1 MVYYYKEYQRC
12 VVLADN
18 KFCRACGNRRITAA
32 MYFGSVKFF
41 KHLIYTVIV
50 LVIAFIIG
58 CTAVFGFKY
67 YNLKK
72 ENKELVQDVMSSEW
86 RTNSTTLEEYYLHMA
101 SDGYT
106 AKDIFDFLSE
116 NEVEATNDF
125 AEKYIAENPD
135 KFAPT
140 AEDTGSEAGTTA
152 NEYTLLYPELYAE
165 PAKEFTEKENTVYLT
180 FDDGPSENT
189 LDILYILNK
198 YDIKATFFMSGGES
212 ERSKEIMKAV
222 ADAGHTIGI
231 HSISHEY
238 DEIYQSVES
247 FLEDMNNTYE
257 SVCSAT
263 GVKPQIIR
271 FAGGSINNYNRLIYP
286 QLIAEVTRRGFT
298 YYDWNV
304 SGEDATTHA
313 TWTSIYNNV
322 LNGIEN
328 NSSGRAIVLL
338 HDSADKQLTV
348 NTVEDIIIAL
358 RKDGYSFDK
367 LDSSVKPITFSY
379 VD

>member
-1 MVYYYKEYQRC
+1 
-12 VVLADN
+12 
-18 KFCRACGNRRITAA
+18 

-41 KHLIYTVIV
+41 KHLIYTVIILV
-50 LVIAFIIG
+50 LAAIIG
-58 CTAVFGFKY
+58 CAVLFGVKY
-67 YNLKK
+67 AVVKK
-72 ENKELVQDVMSSEW
+72 ENAELVKAASADNIEQTDRSEHL
-86 RTNSTTLEEYYLHMA
+86 SLDEYYLRMA
-101 SDGYT
+101 ADGYT
-106 AKDIFDFLSE
+106 ADDVLDFLSK
-116 NEVEATNDF
+116 NESEKFDSF
-125 AEKYIAENPD
+125 AERYISENPD
-135 KFAPT
+135 KFALN
-140 AEDTGSEAGTTA
+140 ADNVESGAGSTA
-152 NEYTLLYPELYAE
+152 NEYTLLYPDLYAE
-165 PAKEFTEKENTVYLT
+165 PAAEFTDAEKTVYLT

-189 LDILYILNK
+189 LDILSILDK
-198 YDIKATFFMSGGES
+198 YDIKAAFFMSGGES

-231 HSISHEY
+231 HSISHDYEK
-238 DEIYQSVES
+238 IYSSVES

-257 SVCSAT
+257 CVSEAT
-263 GVKPQIIR
+263 GVRPQIMR

-322 LNGIEN
+322 MDGIEN
-328 NSSGRAIVLL
+328 NSSHRAVVLL

-348 NTVEDIIIAL
+348 KTVEDIIIAL
-358 RKDGYSFDK
+358 QNDGYTFGQ
-367 LDSSVKPITFSY
+367 LDNTVKPVTFSY

>member
-1 MVYYYKEYQRC
+1 
-12 VVLADN
+12 
-18 KFCRACGNRRITAA
+18 

-50 LVIAFIIG
+50 LFLAAIIG
-58 CTAVFGFKY
+58 CAVLFGVKY
-67 YNLKK
+67 AIVKK
-72 ENKELVQDVMSSEW
+72 ENAELVKAASAEEIKAPEQLP
-86 RTNSTTLEEYYLHMA
+86 LEQYYLLMA
-101 SDGYT
+101 ADGYT
-106 AKDIFDFLSE
+106 AEDILNFLAE
-116 NEVEATNDF
+116 NESAKVDRF
-125 AEKYIAENPD
+125 AEQYISANPD
-135 KFAPT
+135 KFALNS
-140 AEDTGSEAGTTA
+140 DNVGSGAGSTA
-152 NEYTLLYPELYAE
+152 NEYTLLYPDLYAE
-165 PAKEFTEKENTVYLT
+165 PAAEFTEKEKTVYLT

-189 LDILYILNK
+189 LDILSILEK

-231 HSISHEY
+231 HSISHDY
-238 DEIYQSVES
+238 NEIYASVES
-247 FLEDMNNTYE
+247 FLEDMNRTYE
-257 SVCSAT
+257 CVSEAT
-263 GVKPQIIR
+263 GVRPQIMR

-313 TWTSIYNNV
+313 TWSSIYNNV

-328 NSSGRAIVLL
+328 NSTSRAIVLL

-348 NTVEDIIIAL
+348 QTVEDIIIAL
-358 RKDGYSFDK
+358 QADGFSFEE
-367 LDSSVKPITFSY
+367 LDNSVKPITFSY

>member
-1 MVYYYKEYQRC
+1 
-12 VVLADN
+12 
-18 KFCRACGNRRITAA
+18 

-41 KHLIYTVIV
+41 KHLIYTFIILV
-50 LVIAFIIG
+50 LTAIIG
-58 CTAVFGFKY
+58 CAVLFGVKY
-67 YNLKK
+67 VIVKK
-72 ENKELVQDVMSSEW
+72 ENDELVKAASAEEDAQQPE
-86 RTNSTTLEEYYLHMA
+86 RLTLDEYYLRMA
-101 SDGYT
+101 ADGYT
-106 AKDIFDFLSE
+106 ADDVLEFLSK
-116 NEVEATNDF
+116 NESERFNSF
-125 AEKYIAENPD
+125 ADKYISENPD
-135 KFAPT
+135 KFPVKTENA
-140 AEDTGSEAGTTA
+140 GSSAGSTA

-165 PAKEFTEKENTVYLT
+165 PAEEFTDSEKTVYLT

-189 LDILYILNK
+189 IDILTILEK
-198 YDIKATFFMSGGES
+198 YDIKAAFFMSGGES
-212 ERSKEIMKAV
+212 DRSKEIMKAV

-238 DEIYQSVES
+238 EEIYSSVES
-247 FLEDMNNTYE
+247 FLEDMDRTYKCVSE
-257 SVCSAT
+257 AT
-263 GVKPQIIR
+263 GVRPQIMR
-271 FAGGSINNYNRLIYP
+271 FPGGSINNYNRLIYP

-328 NSSGRAIVLL
+328 NSSHRAIVLL

-348 NTVEDIIIAL
+348 KTVEDIIVAL
-358 RKDGYSFDK
+358 QNDGYTFGQ
-367 LDSSVKPITFSY
+367 LDNTVKPVTFSY